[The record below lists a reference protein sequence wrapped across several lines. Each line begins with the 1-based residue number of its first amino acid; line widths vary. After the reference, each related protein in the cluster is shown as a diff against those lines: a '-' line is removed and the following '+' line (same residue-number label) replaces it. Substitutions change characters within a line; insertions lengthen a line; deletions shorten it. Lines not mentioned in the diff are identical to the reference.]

1 MKLTIVIE
9 KMENVDI
16 LRRKTMFCY
25 IKDIFLELLFLNS
38 CANEENLNVKSKA
51 VCANLTKKLFL
62 I

>member
-16 LRRKTMFCY
+16 LRRKTM
-25 IKDIFLELLFLNS
+25 LLFQRYIFATFIF
-38 CANEENLNVKSKA
+38 ANEENLNVKSQKQF
-51 VCANLTKKLFL
+51 VQ